1 MSVSPETQSTTG
13 VVELREDV
21 PLKPYNAS
29 PGFCS
34 GGPRLIIGAFSAL
47 TIAIT
52 IALFTQIYYGD
63 YQIVPH
69 GSVSSSA
76 AECSSIGTN
85 ILRDGGGAIDAAIA
99 SSLCLAVVAPH
110 RTSLDASGSLLFW
123 EYRKSPTEQ
132 PTLIEWGGI
141 QNASSPSI
149 SPAPR
154 LIVALAALHKT
165 YGVIPWSKLLQPAI
179 DLASTGYNISTGL
192 SIAAASQV
200 EPGYITG
207 STRKEPLLASY
218 LQLLQ
223 HNTSTELC
231 TTWPCEAL
239 APITSAAVPA
249 GPWRVWTGTAG
260 ARAATALAAA
270 LVPAPLTALDGFQ
283 RVVSS
288 LQAQAI
294 TAAGNWPSGVASGLA
309 VVDPQ
314 DTYVALVTGLS
325 VPFGSGN
332 ITGDGWKQ
340 DLPSSPLDLAPAILI
355 DEFVCGTRYVM
366 GAESLSALA
375 EGAAAA
381 LIEGPL
387 NIVDAVESARVA
399 VGAGGTLAL
408 EPDRLLPPAAL
419 ATLLNGVPLNA
430 TLPLAALN
438 LVQQRGDELL
448 SHADSRGGG
457 LASRF

>member
-1 MSVSPETQSTTG
+1 M
-13 VVELREDV
+13 
-21 PLKPYNAS
+21 
-29 PGFCS
+29 
-34 GGPRLIIGAFSAL
+34 
-47 TIAIT
+47 
-52 IALFTQIYYGD
+52 
-63 YQIVPH
+63 
-69 GSVSSSA
+69 
-76 AECSSIGTN
+76 
-85 ILRDGGGAIDAAIA
+85 RDGGGAIDAAIA

-141 QNASSPSI
+141 QNTSL

-154 LIVALAALHKT
+154 LIVAMAALHKT
-165 YGVIPWSKLLQPAI
+165 YGVMPWSKLLKPAI
-179 DLASTGYNISTGL
+179 DLASTGYNVSTGL
-192 SIAAASQV
+192 SIAAASQA

-207 STRKEPLLASY
+207 SIRKEPLLASY

-231 TTWPCEAL
+231 ATWPCEVL
-239 APITSAAVPA
+239 APTTRAAVLA
-249 GPWRVWTGTAG
+249 GPWRVWTGSAG
-260 ARAATALAAA
+260 AMAATALAAA
-270 LVPAPLTALDGFQ
+270 LDPAPLTALDGFQ
-283 RVVSS
+283 RVVAS
-288 LQAQAI
+288 LQAQA
-294 TAAGNWPSGVASGLA
+294 TAAAGSWPSGVASGLA
-309 VVDPQ
+309 VIDPL

-325 VPFGSGN
+325 VGFGSGN
-332 ITGDGWKQ
+332 MTGDGWKQ
-340 DLPSSPLDLAPAILI
+340 DTPPTPLDLAPAILV

-375 EGAAAA
+375 EGAGAA

-419 ATLLNGVPLNA
+419 ATLLNGIPLNA